1 MSENRTPYLTVA
13 DIETFSAA
21 SGLDAPERVR
31 YIAIRNAAKLCAE
44 TADALRSLMDDGT
57 FERGN
62 SRMWRAANECYG
74 AEAEL
79 LAALEV
85 T

>member
-13 DIETFSAA
+13 DLYTSITDGDLAT
-21 SGLDAPERVR
+21 PEMRRDNRVR
-31 YIAIRNAAKLCAE
+31 HAAKLCAE